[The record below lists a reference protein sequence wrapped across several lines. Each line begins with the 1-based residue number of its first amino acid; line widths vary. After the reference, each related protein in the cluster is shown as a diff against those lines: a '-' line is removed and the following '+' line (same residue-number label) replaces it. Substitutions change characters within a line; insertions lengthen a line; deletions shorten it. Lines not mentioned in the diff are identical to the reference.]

1 MSSENKITEQQLFDQ
16 LISSLVHS
24 AWVFMGKIK
33 NPINDQLEKDLDQAS
48 IQIDMLDM
56 LFKRTKGNLSE
67 NEDQYL
73 GHLIS
78 ELKMNF
84 VEEKN
89 KKTDDSMEDEKG
101 TIKDGK
107 GEMEDGKS
115 EMKNSSSE
123 KEKSSKKTND
133 KSNGV
138 DEKSADEKPKKDS
151 EDANNSENENSEEK
165 E

>member
-1 MSSENKITEQQLFDQ
+1 MSSETKITEQQLFDQ

-33 NPINDQLEKDLDQAS
+33 NPINDKLERDLDQAS

-56 LFKRTKGNLSE
+56 LYNRMSGNLSD

-73 GHLIS
+73 GHLIR

-89 KKTDDSMEDEKG
+89 KKTEENV
-101 TIKDGK
+101 
-107 GEMEDGKS
+107 EDGTGKMEGEEKTNKEEGKS
-115 EMKNSSSE
+115 K
-123 KEKSSKKTND
+123 KEKSAEKT
-133 KSNGV
+133 
-138 DEKSADEKPKKDS
+138 EKSHKVE
-151 EDANNSENENSEEK
+151 ETEEGNNEEK